1 VLYFRLEKDAL
12 QRLNNLS
19 MQRDKAEETY
29 KKESEKLV
37 SRIDDLNKQ
46 LESMMEKFRVIFHEL
61 IISLYFLTVT
71 VLGENG

>member
-1 VLYFRLEKDAL
+1 
-12 QRLNNLS
+12 